1 MKYRVILLL
10 YTTVFFLL
18 SPWNAKGVN
27 VGVKVEYPNESV
39 LAKGRWFKYS
49 VASTG
54 LHKLSFDDLKND
66 GVIGSSIETL
76 KLRVYGNGTG
86 DLPFANNAFHPT
98 GLLQVPLI
106 VDDGGDGEF
115 GPGDALYF
123 HANAADRI
131 EFDEARSMY
140 QLKEKIYDPFTYYF
154 IGIDGSAES
163 QKLVLN
169 QATSILDCD
178 EQIDDHIEVLH
189 HEVNTK
195 NLIKSGR
202 VKYGEVFDFTT
213 SRTFQFDL
221 VNKSSDRIRYHTAVV
236 AASSGTSSNFKI
248 FLNNQS
254 TSQINISVQGIY
266 DPFRRGEVVE
276 NVDVQG
282 NLLDFKLDF
291 FKPNSSASGYL
302 DEITLNYTASNAVAD
317 NKTWVFDYE
326 VNPASLYCISVPD
339 ALILD
344 VTDHNNV
351 EQLTREN
358 GVVKMLLSSNTRLLV
373 ATKAQARRPTFV
385 ESTPNQNLHAI
396 NSIDYL
402 IVAPT
407 MFMAEAER
415 LAALHRN
422 EGLKVA
428 VVDVKYV
435 YNEFSS
441 GAVDIGGI
449 RNFVKH
455 LYFADQSQSNPLKY
469 FLLFGDASY
478 NNNFEERNLYLPT
491 YQSINSES
499 LTASYVT
506 DDFFGFME
514 SDNGVS
520 GRNLMDVGVGRFP
533 VSNLTEAKSVVD
545 KVERYLYP
553 VSTDAFG
560 AWRNQITFV
569 SDDQNGTNV
578 EGWLHMNQANQ
589 LSEQVESTFN
599 GYVNKKLYLDA
610 FKQISTPG
618 GERYPEANKAIDEAV
633 ENGSLIVNYTGHGG
647 ELGWAHERILDVP
660 TINGWKNK
668 DRLTLFVTATCEFS
682 RFDDPGRISAGEY
695 TLLNPNGGS
704 IALFTTTRL
713 VYSQPNFALNTRFYK
728 YAIPSNEYPDLRLGD
743 IMRLTK
749 RDISS
754 SSGGSINHLNFSLLG
769 DPALRL
775 NYPKNKVV
783 TDKINGL
790 DVNSAS
796 VDTIKALQKVR
807 IDGHVANINGALLSD
822 FNGEVE
828 VVINDK
834 KSELQ
839 TLINDGSQAF
849 KFEDWD
855 RVIYRGSAAVTNGK
869 FYIEFIVP
877 RDLVFTYGAGR
888 LSYYAKSETTDA
900 NGTFTE
906 FLVGG
911 QADEALNDDDGPV
924 ISLFMNNT
932 FFKPGDEI
940 GSDGLLLAYLS
951 DSSGI
956 NTTGNGIGHDII
968 AYLDNKAQNAV
979 VLNSY
984 FKSDLNSY
992 TSGLVKFP
1000 LNDLE
1005 NGEHT
1010 LTVRAWDINNNP
1022 SETSTRFI
1030 VSSGEGLTL
1039 GDLFNYPNPVS
1050 NSTRFTFKSNA
1061 GDGVLTATVKIYD
1074 SFGRLIDELS
1084 KEFTNGSFEN
1094 DGLEWNINDG
1104 GQNISSGTFVY
1115 ALELKNQAGEIA
1127 TKSNTMVVFR

>member
-1 MKYRVILLL
+1 MKYRIIFLLSTL
-10 YTTVFFLL
+10 AFFLL
-18 SPWNAKGVN
+18 TPWNAKGVL
-27 VGVKVEYPNESV
+27 GVQNGEYPDNSI
-39 LAKGRWFKYS
+39 LANGRWFKYS
-49 VASTG
+49 VASSG

-66 GVIGSSIETL
+66 GIIGSSIETL

-86 DLPFANNAFHPT
+86 DLPFENNAFHPT
-98 GLLQVPLI
+98 ALLQVPLI
-106 VDDGGDGEF
+106 IDDGGDGTF
-115 GPGDALYF
+115 GPGDVLYF
-123 HANAADRI
+123 YANSADRI
-131 EFDEARSMY
+131 EFDSNRSLY
-140 QLKEKIYDPFTYYF
+140 QFKEKIYDPFTYYF
-154 IGIDGSAES
+154 IGIDGSAENQKIIAS
-163 QKLVLN
+163 QSSN
-169 QATSILDCD
+169 SEACD
-178 EQIDDHIEVLH
+178 AQLTDHLEVLH

-213 SRTFQFDL
+213 SRNFNFNL
-221 VNKSSDRIRYHTAVV
+221 ANKSSERIRYHAAV
-236 AASSGTSSNFKI
+236 AAGSSGSSSNFKV
-248 FLNNQS
+248 FLNDASNA
-254 TSQINISVQGIY
+254 QINIAVQGTY
-266 DPFRRGEVVE
+266 DPFRRGEAIA
-276 NVDVQG
+276 NADVQG
-282 NLLDFKLDF
+282 ASLDFRLDF

-302 DEITLNYTASNAVAD
+302 DEITINYTASNSVAD
-317 NKTWVFDYE
+317 NKIWVFDYE
-326 VNPASLYCISVPD
+326 LNPAALYCISVPD
-339 ALILD
+339 ALVLD

-351 EQLTREN
+351 QQLIRES
-358 GVVKMLLSSNTRLLV
+358 GTVKMLLNTNTRLLV
-373 ATKAQARRPTFV
+373 ATKAQAIKPALV
-385 ESTPNQNLHAI
+385 ASVPNQNLHAI

-415 LAALHRN
+415 LATLHRN
-422 EGLKVA
+422 EGLKVE
-428 VVDVKYV
+428 VVDVKYI

-455 LYFADQSQSNPLKY
+455 LYFADQSQGNRIKY
-469 FLLFGDASY
+469 LLLFGDASY
-478 NNNFEERNLYLPT
+478 NNNFEERELYLPT
-491 YQSINSES
+491 YQSVNSES

-506 DDFFGFME
+506 DDYFGFMA

-520 GRNLMDVGVGRFP
+520 GSNLMDIGVGRFP
-533 VSNLTEAKSVVD
+533 VSNLSEARAVVD

-553 VSTDAFG
+553 VNADAFG
-560 AWRNQITFV
+560 AWRNQIAFV

-589 LSEQVESTFN
+589 LSEQIESNFN

-633 ENGSLIVNYTGHGG
+633 ANGSLIVNYTGHGG

-668 DRLTLFVTATCEFS
+668 DRLSLFVTATCEFS

-704 IALFTTTRL
+704 IGLFTTTRL

-728 YAIPSNEYPDLRLGD
+728 YAIPSEEYPDLRLGD

-749 RDISS
+749 RDIASS
-754 SSGGSINHLNFSLLG
+754 SSGSINHLNFSLLG

-783 TDKINGL
+783 TDKINGV

-796 VDTIKALQKVR
+796 IDTIKALQKVR
-807 IDGHVANINGALLSD
+807 IDGHIASINGALISN

-839 TLINDGSQAF
+839 TLVNDGSQAF

-855 RVIYRGSAAVTNGK
+855 RVIYRGSAAVVNGK

-888 LSYYAKSETTDA
+888 LSYYAKTENTDA

-911 QADEALNDDDGPV
+911 QADDALDDDEGPE

-932 FFKPGDEI
+932 FFKVGDEI
-940 GSDGLLLAYLS
+940 GADGLLLAYLT

-968 AYLDNKAQNAV
+968 AYVDNKVQNAV

-1010 LTVRAWDINNNP
+1010 LTLRAWDINNNP

-1030 VSSGEGLTL
+1030 VSAGGGLTL
-1039 GDLFNYPNPVS
+1039 GELFNYPNPVT
-1050 NSTRFTFKSNA
+1050 NSTHFTFKSNA

-1074 SFGRLIDELS
+1074 TFGRLIDELS

-1094 DGLEWNINDG
+1094 EGLEWNINDS

-1127 TKSNTMVVFR
+1127 TMSNTMVVFR